1 MTPAAHYPYSLL
13 GKFVR
18 YPWAKHWKQGRFY
31 RYYAY
36 SIIICLPLFHLIGK
50 AVNSPENLA
59 MWKGIRA
66 ERKHDQFAP
75 VKDH

>member
-50 AVNSPENLA
+50 AGKYVSFSAALFYGEF
-59 MWKGIRA
+59 IYC
-66 ERKHDQFAP
+66 
-75 VKDH
+75 